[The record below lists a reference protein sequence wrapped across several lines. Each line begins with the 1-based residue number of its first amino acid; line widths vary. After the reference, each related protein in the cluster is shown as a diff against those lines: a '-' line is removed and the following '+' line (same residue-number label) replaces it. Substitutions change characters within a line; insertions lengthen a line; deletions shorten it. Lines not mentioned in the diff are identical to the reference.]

1 MAQLDGRGTPGF
13 LPAERQSTSTPPA
26 CLLLRNTST
35 VGWLAS
41 RCALREHRRASKLL
55 VALATFGSP
64 DESMPIR
71 RSAAASGPGVP
82 DGRCN

>member
-13 LPAERQSTSTPPA
+13 SQRSGSPRARHPRA
-26 CLLLRNTST
+26 CLLRNTST

-41 RCALREHRRASKLL
+41 RCALREHRRAPKLL
-55 VALATFGSP
+55 LALATFGSP